1 MAEVP
6 IGRSASRAASRAPA
20 GGPATRKPTGV
31 WLLTVPG
38 SPTGRIAV
46 HLVAVPG
53 VAGLLVATRY
63 DWVGVAVFALVLGGM
78 TAMRVLQLPAPLQ
91 VAAALAAQGAA
102 WASVLHLYERI
113 WWLAILVHLVLN
125 GLLAG
130 AAGVALHR
138 ARMTSSKQHRRGR
151 WGLVITTTGVGAVM
165 AVVWEIAEWF
175 GHVYVD
181 QRVQIE
187 PGDTVGDLAA
197 ALLGSALAGL
207 ALARRRTENEG

>member
-1 MAEVP
+1 MT
-6 IGRSASRAASRAPA
+6 PA
-20 GGPATRKPTGV
+20 PTGV
-31 WLLTVPG
+31 RLLTVPG
-38 SPTGRIAV
+38 SPAGRITV
-46 HLVAVPG
+46 HLVAALG
-53 VAGLLVATRY
+53 VAGLLVATSY

-91 VAAALAAQGAA
+91 VGAALAAQGAA

-113 WWLAILVHLVLN
+113 WWLDILVHLVLN

-138 ARMTSSKQHRRGR
+138 ARMTSSKQHRSGR
-151 WGLVITTTGVGAVM
+151 WGLVITTTGVGAVL
-165 AVVWEIAEWF
+165 AVVWEIAEWV

-181 QRVQIE
+181 QRVEIE

-197 ALLGSALAGL
+197 GVLGSVLAGI
-207 ALARRRTENEG
+207 ALARRRAGNER